1 MNLEPRI
8 EKEKNRALKLLLLIV
23 AGEAIFLL
31 PFVIP
36 RIFRPTVLDVFSL
49 NNADLGMCFSVYGVV
64 AMISYLAGGPLA
76 DRWAPRKLMAL
87 ALALTALGG
96 IVFAFYPP
104 FVVQLVIYGLWGFST
119 IFLFW
124 SPMIKATRIW
134 GGRQQQ
140 GRAFSWLDGGRGLVG
155 AVFGLLGV
163 VIFEW
168 LLRESQATA
177 SIQNR
182 QDAFQIVYFSAIGLL
197 LATAI
202 LVWIFL
208 KWKYENTEK
217 HENQLFS
224 LQDFKEVIQLK
235 AVRLLSVII
244 LCAYFAYKVTDVISL
259 YAADVMGMSEVEAA
273 KVGTL
278 FMFIRPLAGFL
289 IGFFIDRFN
298 VLKAL
303 IISFL
308 LCSLGA
314 IILSVGG
321 VKAGQI
327 ALFFTSVFILGLG
340 VYSLRSLYF
349 SVMKAGKIPL
359 AVTGTAVGVIS
370 IVGYTPDVFS
380 GPIIGYFLDNF
391 EGFQGFQYL
400 FFFLLILLSV
410 GTVFSFYYYRQFTVR
425 DETGVKSSV

>member
-64 AMISYLAGGPLA
+64 AMVSYLAGGPLA

-96 IVFAFYPP
+96 VVFAFYPP

-208 KWKYENTEK
+208 KWKHENTEK

-259 YAADVMGMSEVEAA
+259 YAADVMEMSEVEAA

-349 SVMKAGKIPL
+349 SVMKVGKIPL
-359 AVTGTAVGVIS
+359 AVTGTAVGIVS

-380 GPIIGYFLDNF
+380 GPIIGYFLDNYS
-391 EGFQGFQYL
+391 GFLGFQYL
-400 FFFLLILLSV
+400 FLFLLALLSV
-410 GTVFSFYYYRQFTVR
+410 GTIFSFYYYRQFTVR
-425 DETGVKSSV
+425 DEIGVKS